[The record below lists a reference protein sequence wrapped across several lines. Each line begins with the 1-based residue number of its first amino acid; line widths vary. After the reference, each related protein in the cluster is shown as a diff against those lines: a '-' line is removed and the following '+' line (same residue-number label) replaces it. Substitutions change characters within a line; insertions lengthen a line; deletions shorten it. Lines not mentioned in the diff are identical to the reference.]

1 MYMIFA
7 KSTGKALCSAGE
19 DYEPIVFSKLNVAL
33 AYLNERYTDD
43 GMALWT
49 VEKLS

>member
-1 MYMIFA
+1 MYIIIA
-7 KSTGKALCSAGE
+7 KSTGYVLCNPEE

-33 AYLNERYTDD
+33 AYLNERYTKA

-49 VEKLS
+49 VEKI